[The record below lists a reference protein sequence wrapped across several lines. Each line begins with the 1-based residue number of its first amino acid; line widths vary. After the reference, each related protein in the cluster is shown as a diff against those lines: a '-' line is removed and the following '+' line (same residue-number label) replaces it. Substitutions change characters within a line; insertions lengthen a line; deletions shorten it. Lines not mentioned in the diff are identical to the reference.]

1 MFVCYTCKG
10 TNNMIKVDA
19 FFTICN
25 KKRRNLFSVSP
36 FLCNFTKNKKQKL
49 MIDYLAQNLWT
60 LWAVLAMV
68 CLVLELSSGDFYIT
82 CFGIG
87 AVCALVAS
95 LFALPFWAQVVI
107 FAVFSVLSIYCI
119 RPHLVHML
127 DAKGGQRK
135 SNADAI
141 IGRVGKVTETIKA
154 GDYGRMKLDGD
165 DWKAESDET
174 EDLPV
179 GTKVR
184 IIGRESIIVKVEKA

>member
-1 MFVCYTCKG
+1 
-10 TNNMIKVDA
+10 
-19 FFTICN
+19 
-25 KKRRNLFSVSP
+25 
-36 FLCNFTKNKKQKL
+36 
-49 MIDYLAQNLWT
+49 MIDYLVQNLWT

-68 CLVLELSSGDFYIT
+68 CLVMEMSSGDFYIT

-87 AVCALVAS
+87 AVCSLVVS
-95 LFALPFWAQVVI
+95 LFAVPFWAQVTV

-119 RPHLVHML
+119 RPASCE
-127 DAKGGQRK
+127 DARRQRR
-135 SNADAI
+135 SPQEQCRRYHR
-141 IGRVGKVTETIKA
+141 RVGKVTETIKA

-184 IIGRESIIVKVEKA
+184 IVGRESIIVKVEKA